1 MTAPNIA
8 KVGGVV
14 AACAV
19 LGAAGAYVG
28 DAASS
33 PSTSSA
39 ATAKAKQS
47 GPNGKR
53 GGPLH
58 RLRRAVHADL
68 VVPAQ
73 GGKFVT
79 VTVDRGTVE
88 NVQGNSITL
97 KEGTKTATYKTITID
112 LPSNAVVRIKRQPGK
127 LSDVKAGQHAMVVK
141 GPQRTAVIVRGA
153 KQP

>member
-1 MTAPNIA
+1 MKAPNTA

-19 LGAAGAYVG
+19 LGAAGAYLG

-39 ATAKAKQS
+39 AASNAKQA
-47 GPNGKR
+47 GPNGKHR
-53 GGPLH
+53 GAFA

-68 VVPAQ
+68 VVPAK

-79 VTVDRGTVE
+79 VTVDRGTVQS
-88 NVQGNSITL
+88 VQGNSITL

-112 LPSNAVVRIKRQPGK
+112 LPSNVVVRIKRRPGK